1 MGPPQS
7 NVNTAR
13 LDGITQPVRSQFRLF
28 IAGTSGARRVWLFT
42 LVLTA
47 LTVCL
52 ALVLVPSEPPI
63 PLPFEVPVLLIVGGF
78 YLAEAKVI
86 HLHIGRSAHSF
97 SMSELPLVAGLFLVS
112 PPAFIVARLIG
123 SGLALFFN
131 RRQRS
136 VKLAF
141 NLAQFGLASVVSVA
155 IVNAA
160 VPSDGSFGPAL
171 WIAVLV
177 VALVENVIGVLSV
190 STAISLAEGTAQ
202 YRRIP
207 EMLKIGI
214 VVSLTNASLALMALA
229 VLWTNPGSAWL
240 FVLPTITAA
249 LAYRAYISERQQ
261 HQSIELLYE
270 STRILQRSPQLDTAI
285 VSLLDHAESAV
296 AAALGAVAVHGDVER
311 VVCPEQAVGEADR
324 EVDLLDL
331 GVLRLGA
338 DGHAEQRPV
347 LAGDDEPALGV
358 GGHRDPG
365 VFRFLRH
372 RVQPLDLEAG
382 QRRDLLGGRGGAAG
396 GGDAA
401 AGKLVPRAD
410 AVLADDGGLGPLR
423 VVEVGRLPVVREVS
437 ETRNASSLAT
447 PPSPRRAA

>member
-13 LDGITQPVRSQFRLF
+13 LDGIAQPVRSQFRSF
-28 IAGTSGARRVWLFT
+28 IASTSGARRVWLFT

-52 ALVLVPSEPPI
+52 ALVLVPPEPPI
-63 PLPFEVPVLLIVGGF
+63 ALPFEVPVLVIVLGF

-141 NLAQFGLASVVSVA
+141 NLAQFSLASVVSVA
-155 IVNAA
+155 IIHAA
-160 VPSDGSFGPAL
+160 VPADGSFGPAL

-214 VVSLTNASLALMALA
+214 VVSLTNASLALMASGRPVDQPRIGLA
-229 VLWTNPGSAWL
+229 LRPADDHGGAGVSGLHLGTP
-240 FVLPTITAA
+240 AA
-249 LAYRAYISERQQ
+249 SEHRVALRVDPDPPAQPAARYRDR
-261 HQSIELLYE
+261 
-270 STRILQRSPQLDTAI
+270 
-285 VSLLDHAESAV
+285 V
-296 AAALGAVAVHGDVER
+296 AAR
-311 VVCPEQAVGEADR
+311 PCPEDVPGR
-324 EVDLLDL
+324 R
-331 GVLRLGA
+331 G
-338 DGHAEQRPV
+338 
-347 LAGDDEPALGV
+347 
-358 GGHRDPG
+358 RDP
-365 VFRFLRH
+365 
-372 RVQPLDLEAG
+372 P
-382 QRRDLLGGRGGAAG
+382 
-396 GGDAA
+396 AA
-401 AGKLVPRAD
+401 AA
-410 AVLADDGGLGPLR
+410 
-423 VVEVGRLPVVREVS
+423 
-437 ETRNASSLAT
+437 
-447 PPSPRRAA
+447 